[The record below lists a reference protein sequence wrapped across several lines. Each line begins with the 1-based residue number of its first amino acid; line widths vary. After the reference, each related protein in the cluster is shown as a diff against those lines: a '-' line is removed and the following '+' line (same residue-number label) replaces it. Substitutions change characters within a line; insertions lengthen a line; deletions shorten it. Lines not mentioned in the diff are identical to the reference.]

1 MERIN
6 TPSVKDIKSNHT
18 NVPLSVS
25 LKSDLTKKI
34 GRVFDVFTTSNHSPV
49 TTKEWLSY
57 FDGTGRILSM
67 TGVKLSIFSN
77 NLDQTVRQEAWPH
90 LLGIFPVDLTSEE
103 RNRFL
108 FMKTQVYKHLKENW
122 KAKNQKEIE
131 PLTHM
136 IQKDV
141 LRTDRTHPYFN
152 VKEDHPNVVSLFNIL
167 TTFAFNH
174 PEISYCQGMSDLA
187 SPLLVVLED
196 EVLAYLCF
204 CKVMERLRNNFLLKG
219 KALMEKFS
227 QLQLLLLLADK
238 PLHDHVQTIDGG
250 NLYFCYRMLLL
261 ELKREFPFEDAI
273 NVMETIWSSSPPQ
286 NTHDNNENDDK
297 DHDYYQQLVS
307 FNTQIPQDDSIDFS
321 RVPAPRD
328 LNDGSP
334 FPLFL
339 CLAIFILNKDQILE
353 LEDYT
358 MLAML
363 FDKLSRKLDAAKVV
377 EKGKSLYFKYL
388 NDYLFKSK
396 QVSSSFL
403 DECLENTYGTSST
416 AAQC

>member
-1 MERIN
+1 M
-6 TPSVKDIKSNHT
+6 
-18 NVPLSVS
+18 
-25 LKSDLTKKI
+25 
-34 GRVFDVFTTSNHSPV
+34 FYASPEKPHGPISS
-49 TTKEWLSY
+49 KEWLLF
-57 FDGTGRILSM
+57 FDESGRILSM
-67 TGVKLSIFSN
+67 SEMRMSIFSRS
-77 NLDQTVRQEAWPH
+77 LDPLARQEAWPH
-90 LLGIFPVDLTSEE
+90 LLGIFPVDLSSEE

-122 KAKNQKEIE
+122 LAKNRKEIE

-141 LRTDRTHPYFN
+141 LRTDRTHPFFN
-152 VKEDHPNVVSLFNIL
+152 VKEDHPNVLSLFNIL

-187 SPLLVVLED
+187 SPLLVVLDD

-219 KALMEKFS
+219 KALMEKFC
-227 QLQLLLLLADK
+227 QLELLLLLADK
-238 PLHDHVQTIDGG
+238 QLHDHVQIIDGG

-273 NVMETIWSSSPPQ
+273 NVMETIWSSAPSH
-286 NTHDNNENDDK
+286 NTTDIDDDEDSDNHHRE
-297 DHDYYQQLVS
+297 YYQNLIS
-307 FNTQIPQDDSIDFS
+307 SNPQILPDEVIDFS
-321 RVPAPRD
+321 VVPPPHG

-339 CLAIFILNKDQILE
+339 CLAIFILNKDQVLE

-358 MLAML
+358 MLAMF
-363 FDKLSRKLDAAKVV
+363 FDKLSRKLDAVKVV

-388 NDYLFKSK
+388 QDYLGKSK
-396 QVSSSFL
+396 VPSAFL
-403 DECLENTYGTSST
+403 EECLEDTYGTSST